1 MLFSLEKRKK
11 LTHNIIFFLN
21 NIISKLI
28 NNKILAAFL
37 IMLIHTAFV
46 IVSIST
52 LIICKINKLFYLN
65 LILITLIICG
75 NLYFNGCILVKL
87 ERELLKPCKNWYG
100 PTTVLYQILLK
111 NININMTDNLAKNI
125 QISHMILL
133 GLIAFLRILYSIN
146 DE

>member
-1 MLFSLEKRKK
+1 MLFSLETRKK

-37 IMLIHTAFV
+37 IMLIHTAFT
-46 IVSIST
+46 IVSISI

-111 NININMTDNLAKNI
+111 NINMTDNLAKNI

-133 GLIAFLRILYSIN
+133 GLIAFLRILYYIN

>member
-1 MLFSLEKRKK
+1 MLFSLETRKK
-11 LTHNIIFFLN
+11 LSYNIIFFLN

-28 NNKILAAFL
+28 NNKILAALL
-37 IMLIHTAFV
+37 IILIHTAF
-46 IVSIST
+46 IIISIFT

-65 LILITLIICG
+65 LIFITLITCE
-75 NLYFNGCILVKL
+75 NLYFDGCILVKL

-100 PTTVLYQILLK
+100 PTTVLYQILLN

-125 QISHMILL
+125 QISHIILL
-133 GLIAFLRILYSIN
+133 GLIAFLRILYNIN

>member
-1 MLFSLEKRKK
+1 
-11 LTHNIIFFLN
+11 
-21 NIISKLI
+21 
-28 NNKILAAFL
+28 
-37 IMLIHTAFV
+37 MLIHTAFT
-46 IVSIST
+46 IVSISI

-111 NININMTDNLAKNI
+111 NINMTDNLAKNI

-133 GLIAFLRILYSIN
+133 GLIAFLRILYYIN